1 MARPN
6 PAIDLHGSPS
16 FPGGATIDQDGT
28 LELRTRLFHNIAR
41 KYIAG
46 YREGVKGT
54 ERREKGTGINSSQ
67 GSQFQN
73 QVPSPNDLV
82 SPVQHGLWDRQADLL
97 RGL

>member
-6 PAIDLHGSPS
+6 PAIDFHGSPS

-28 LELRTRLFHNIAR
+28 LELRTGLFHSIAR

-54 ERREKGTGINSSQ
+54 KPVVSDVE
-67 GSQFQN
+67 
-73 QVPSPNDLV
+73 PSTNDFV
-82 SPVQHGLWDRQADLL
+82 RPVQKDCGIVRPSASPSSN
-97 RGL
+97 

>member
-6 PAIDLHGSPS
+6 PAIDFHGSPS

-54 ERREKGTGINSSQ
+54 EGRWKNGTRRNRDKFLPRISIPEFRSLT
-67 GSQFQN
+67 
-73 QVPSPNDLV
+73 
-82 SPVQHGLWDRQADLL
+82 A
-97 RGL
+97 

>member
-54 ERREKGTGINSSQ
+54 EGREKG
-67 GSQFQN
+67 
-73 QVPSPNDLV
+73 
-82 SPVQHGLWDRQADLL
+82 DRDKFLPRISIPEL
-97 RGL
+97 SFLTE

>member
-6 PAIDLHGSPS
+6 PAIDPHGSLS

-28 LELRTRLFHNIAR
+28 LEQRTRLFHNIAR

-54 ERREKGTGINSSQ
+54 EGREKGDRDKFLPRISIPEFSS
-67 GSQFQN
+67 
-73 QVPSPNDLV
+73 LTE
-82 SPVQHGLWDRQADLL
+82 
-97 RGL
+97 